1 MRKNEQMDQREEL
14 TQQVLEQHS
23 RLFICLR
30 LPQTH
35 DLMLVDLTMQQFKTV
50 VLLGALGSAT
60 AGQLARGLGVS
71 LSTMT
76 GIVDRLCERGMVT
89 RGEDPED
96 RRATRVALTDT
107 GRETVERFQAVK
119 RELMT
124 RLLSR
129 LSLDQLQHAAATITA
144 LADAA
149 ADLALEPGEAEVAG
163 FR

>member
-1 MRKNEQMDQREEL
+1 MV
-14 TQQVLEQHS
+14 QQVLEQHA
-23 RLFICLR
+23 RMLFCLR

-35 DLMLVDLTMQQFKTV
+35 DLLMVDLPMQQFKTV
-50 VLLGALGSAT
+50 VLLGALNSAT

-96 RRATRVALTDT
+96 RRATRVELTGT
-107 GRETVERFQAVK
+107 GRQLVERLNTVR
-119 RELMT
+119 RELLT
-124 RLLSR
+124 RLLDR
-129 LSLDQLQHAAATITA
+129 LSLDQIEHAADAITA

-149 ADLALEPGEAEVAG
+149 AALAAEEDAVEVASG
-163 FR
+163 R

>member
-1 MRKNEQMDQREEL
+1 MDRREQL
-14 TQQVLEQHS
+14 VQQVLEQQT
-23 RLFICLR
+23 RMLVCFR

-35 DLMLVDLTMQQFKTV
+35 DLLLVDLTMPQFKTV

-60 AGQLARGLGVS
+60 AGPLARSLGVG

-96 RRATRVALTDT
+96 RRATRVQLTDT
-107 GRETVERFQAVK
+107 GRELVERVNSVR
-119 RELMT
+119 REFLT
-124 RLLSR
+124 RLLDC
-129 LSLDQLQHAAATITA
+129 LSLEQLESAAETITV

-149 ADLALEPGEAEVAG
+149 SALAFEAGELEAATL
-163 FR
+163 R

>member
-1 MRKNEQMDQREEL
+1 MDKREAL
-14 TQQVLEQHS
+14 TQRALDEQDRMLS
-23 RLFICLR
+23 CLR

-35 DLMLVDLTMQQFKTV
+35 DLLMVDLTMQQFKTV
-50 VLLGALGSAT
+50 MLLGTVGSAT

-96 RRATRVALTDT
+96 RRATRVELTAT
-107 GRETVERFQAVK
+107 GRELVERTLAIR
-119 RELMT
+119 RELIT
-124 RLLSR
+124 RWLSR
-129 LSLDQLQHAAATITA
+129 LNLDQLEHAADTFTA
-144 LADAA
+144 LAEAA
-149 ADLALEPGEAEVAG
+149 ADLAREEGEAEVAN

>member
-1 MRKNEQMDQREEL
+1 MDQREAL
-14 TQQVLEQHS
+14 TQRVLDEQYRMFS
-23 RLFICLR
+23 CLR

-35 DLMLVDLTMQQFKTV
+35 DLLTVDLTMPQFKTAM
-50 VLLGALGSAT
+50 LLDALSSAT
-60 AGQLARGLGVS
+60 AGRLARRLGVS

-96 RRATRVALTDT
+96 RRATRVELTDA
-107 GRETVERFQAVK
+107 G
-119 RELMT
+119 RELMERVHAVRREYMT
-124 RLLSR
+124 RWLSR
-129 LSLDQLQHAAATITA
+129 LSLEQLEHAADAIGA

-149 ADLALEPGEAEVAG
+149 ADLAREEEAAEVAG